1 MLAQSMTM
9 LYATHVLLESMN
21 LGVVL
26 LVSTMALHA
35 LAVSCRALYG
45 SNLYLELVWLLAP
58 TVVVVL
64 LIVRTIAMQCSD
76 EELARSRLDP
86 YASWVLR
93 LRPFNYLTIN
103 KTFNVLD
110 YEMSMRDKTHDQ
122 HLI

>member
-1 MLAQSMTM
+1 MASWYPKSMLAQSISM
-9 LYATHVLLESMN
+9 LYSTHVLLESMN

-26 LVSTMALHA
+26 MVSTMALHA

-76 EELARSRLDP
+76 EELASRGNGSMSLLH
-86 YASWVLR
+86 SWSAGSQWLSRAWLVYSR
-93 LRPFNYLTIN
+93 
-103 KTFNVLD
+103 
-110 YEMSMRDKTHDQ
+110 
-122 HLI
+122 

>member
-1 MLAQSMTM
+1 MLAQSIGM

-26 LVSTMALHA
+26 LVSTLALHA
-35 LAVSCRALYG
+35 MVVPCRALYG

-76 EELARSRLDP
+76 EELSMPLARALLAPVSYTHLTLP
-86 YASWVLR
+86 TILR
-93 LRPFNYLTIN
+93 
-103 KTFNVLD
+103 V
-110 YEMSMRDKTHDQ
+110 
-122 HLI
+122 